1 MFGNFLTPVIL
12 VILFATLCLLAYT
25 VYVLKRNMN
34 AMKENMLEHSMILQ
48 RVLTNGGSTETLQRQ
63 NNENVDTEL
72 NNKIVVSDNDSDSSD
87 SDSSD
92 SDSSDSD
99 SSATESDSENEDEEN
114 NEMLSKK
121 ITLDGGLEEN
131 NVKQEDDESDDESD
145 SEQDDDDDDDDKHGL
160 MNIANHL
167 NVSSESDALNLETV
181 VVKKSS
187 SDNTLE
193 KQIKEKLYEDAT
205 YDLGPLT
212 LDDSI
217 DVETDETMT
226 LNKKEETNDNSD
238 SDSSDSS
245 DSDSSDSDSDDEN
258 LNTVTVSETKD
269 TEKKMIQMPLNE
281 QSDTLDGN
289 IEIATNFK
297 KLKVSVLREMV
308 YSKKLVESKNKAK
321 KLKKEELINLL
332 TA

>member
-48 RVLTNGGSTETLQRQ
+48 RVLTNGGGTETLQRQ

-92 SDSSDSD
+92 SDSS
-99 SSATESDSENEDEEN
+99 ATESDSENEDEEN

-121 ITLDGGLEEN
+121 ITLDGSLEEN

-181 VVKKSS
+181 VVKKNN

-226 LNKKEETNDNSD
+226 LNKKEETNDSSD
-238 SDSSDSS
+238 SDSS
-245 DSDSSDSDSDDEN
+245 DSDSSDSDSSDSDDEN
-258 LNTVTVSETKD
+258 LNTVNVSETKD

-289 IEIATNFK
+289 IEIATKFK

-308 YSKKLVESKNKAK
+308 YNKKLVESKNKAK